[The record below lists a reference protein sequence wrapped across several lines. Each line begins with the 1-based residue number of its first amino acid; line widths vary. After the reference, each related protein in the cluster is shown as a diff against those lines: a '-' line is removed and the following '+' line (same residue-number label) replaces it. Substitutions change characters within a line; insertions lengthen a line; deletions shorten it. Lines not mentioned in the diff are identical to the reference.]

1 VLEVMTQYLRV
12 IWPKNSEIKDSP
24 AKRIVNLA
32 YDQDS
37 IEKAQIDFAIKVGAT
52 NSYLSSD
59 SPIKV
64 NGKVVKLTDIPQSSS
79 QLGDISRESIEVGH
93 LLKFHPDGKDNVFE
107 VNFINKSKKF
117 FSKKSAGT
125 LNMTLKLAV
134 PDKVVTVEKKV
145 DPVDKIF
152 CIFCGASIQSDSM
165 YCPYGGQLLTTGGTD
180 VKECKN
186 CGEALP
192 PVAVYCRKCQA
203 LQGQSSYETSSDIS
217 GTEATSDV
225 SSPTE
230 SAPFSSGT
238 ADPYSSQSK
247 SPFEESADSSENIEP
262 SSTGNSENTGGS
274 DTDTS
279 GSSSSSNSGTSA

>member
-1 VLEVMTQYLRV
+1 MPEVVTQYLRV

-64 NGKVVKLTDIPQSSS
+64 NGKVVTLTTNPLPQSSS
-79 QLGDISRESIEVGH
+79 QLGDISREGIEVGH
-93 LLKFHPDGKDNVFE
+93 LLKFHPDGKENIFE
-107 VNFINKSKKF
+107 VNFVNKSKKF
-117 FSKKSAGT
+117 FSKKAAGT

-152 CIFCGASIQSDSM
+152 CIFCGASIQADSM

-192 PVAVYCRKCQA
+192 PIAVYCRKCQA
-203 LQGQSSYETSSDIS
+203 LQGQSSYQASSDTS
-217 GTEATSDV
+217 EGEAVADA
-225 SSPTE
+225 SSPTS
-230 SAPFSSGT
+230 SAP
-238 ADPYSSQSK
+238 
-247 SPFEESADSSENIEP
+247 
-262 SSTGNSENTGGS
+262 
-274 DTDTS
+274 
-279 GSSSSSNSGTSA
+279 